1 MHLNAKGTAAGTP
14 FLRPTLKISV
24 QSGTDKSV
32 RSSQTFLRRAG
43 VLVKKV

>member
-1 MHLNAKGTAAGTP
+1 MHLNAKGNAAETP
-14 FLRPTLKISV
+14 FLRPTLEISV